1 MLPTLVLKGK
11 TRAWRQGLEMGSLG
25 IKQNKP
31 KTKARPHKGQKVRR
45 PGCLG
50 TPREG
55 ESGRD
60 GVQKTQPWVT
70 ERSIW
75 KGNMPHAL
83 PRDPRPRCRSPPLF
97 SSPLSSLLLFPPLPS
112 SLCPTLHLHS
122 PADSKISWLLCHGSP
137 AGSPCLS
144 LHLKQNH
151 SISALGFCLSSLCI
165 CFRPLS
171 KAPCLPL
178 PLVPAWHAHPK
189 PQKPAPSGHSD
200 SMTNIPAS
208 VGLWDHSI

>member
-1 MLPTLVLKGK
+1 MAELPECPAL
-11 TRAWRQGLEMGSLG
+11 GSG
-25 IKQNKP
+25 
-31 KTKARPHKGQKVRR
+31 
-45 PGCLG
+45 
-50 TPREG
+50 
-55 ESGRD
+55 SGRD
-60 GVQKTQPWVT
+60 VRVMRLSPEWD
-70 ERSIW
+70 S
-75 KGNMPHAL
+75 AL
-83 PRDPRPRCRSPPLF
+83 TVESGLDYLSLSLCSP
-97 SSPLSSLLLFPPLPS
+97 S
-112 SLCPTLHLHS
+112 CPTLHLHS

-171 KAPCLPL
+171 KAPCLSL

-208 VGLWDHSI
+208 VASVPSK